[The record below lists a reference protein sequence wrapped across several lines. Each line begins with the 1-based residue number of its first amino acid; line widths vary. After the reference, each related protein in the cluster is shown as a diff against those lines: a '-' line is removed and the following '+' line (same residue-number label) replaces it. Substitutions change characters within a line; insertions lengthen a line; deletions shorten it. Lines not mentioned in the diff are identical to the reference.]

1 MENSFLLYSGE
12 PIKTSTIL
20 GGLTKISSLTKQNG
34 IIRSVH
40 VPWLLQKLLT
50 FNCKQ
55 KYSDVKVEFHTQ
67 KRTPHYIWRYV
78 KNNSYVVSFVKKHSC
93 RYMQNFVCAAS
104 HTAKVRLTCISN
116 LSPFQL
122 QHKTIF
128 QTLQKLKLH
137 DYVSK
142 IAVFQLQHKYVR
154 KWQQPKKNST
164 QHSNPITFG
173 AKSGDI

>member
-34 IIRSVH
+34 IIRFVH
-40 VPWLLQKLLT
+40 VPWLLQKLLN

-55 KYSDVKVEFHTQ
+55 KYSHVKVEFHTQ
-67 KRTPHYIWRYV
+67 KKNATLYLTLC
-78 KNNSYVVSFVKKHSC
+78 KNNGYVVYFVKKHSC
-93 RYMQNFVCAAS
+93 GYMQNFVCAAS

-142 IAVFQLQHKYVR
+142 IAVFQLQTQICSEVR
-154 KWQQPKKNST
+154 ATKKTARNK
-164 QHSNPITFG
+164 IDMF
-173 AKSGDI
+173 